1 MAAADPNRAHPRP
14 SDPRIDELLAGHVL
28 GDLDEGERQQLR
40 EALAGDPQLQGQL
53 DELRLTLELLP
64 MALPDAAPPPARL
77 RRRLLHAERNRL
89 EPRAEHQ
96 GRRWSLRPAQLG
108 MAAMACALV
117 ALGSQV
123 LQLRGE
129 MASLRQGPPAP
140 TGLERDL
147 QASRTLALRGTA
159 GHAEISGEVVV
170 NPGRGPNMLLVR
182 GLPPAPPAHVYRLW
196 ANVNGTTKGCVRFV
210 PNADGSVSMP
220 IPTEPTSGAQT
231 LSITL
236 EPLHSDGS
244 TPDGPRMLTS
254 V

>member
-1 MAAADPNRAHPRP
+1 MAAADPNRAHPHGP
-14 SDPRIDELLAGHVL
+14 HPQLDELLAGHVL
-28 GDLDEGERQQLR
+28 GDLDESERQQLR
-40 EALAGDPQLQGQL
+40 EALAGDPQLQRQL

-64 MALPDAAPPPARL
+64 MALPDAATPPARL
-77 RRRLLHAERNRL
+77 RRRLLHAEQNRL
-89 EPRAEHQ
+89 EPRAQEPA
-96 GRRWSLRPAQLG
+96 RRWPLRPAQLG
-108 MAAMACALV
+108 LAAMAGALV
-117 ALGSQV
+117 ALGFQV
-123 LQLRGE
+123 VQLRGE
-129 MASLRQGPPAP
+129 MASLRQRPPAP
-140 TGLERDL
+140 AEQERDR

-170 NPGRGPNMLLVR
+170 NPGQGPNLLLVR

-196 ANVNGTTKGCVRFV
+196 ADVNGTTKGCVRFV
-210 PNADGSVSMP
+210 PAADGSVTMA
-220 IPTEPTSGAQT
+220 IPTQPTSGAQA

>member
-1 MAAADPNRAHPRP
+1 MAATDPNRAHPQP
-14 SDPRIDELLAGHVL
+14 ADPRIDELLAGHVL

-40 EALAGDPQLQGQL
+40 EALSGDPQLQRQL

-77 RRRLLHAERNRL
+77 RRRLLRTEQSRHQ
-89 EPRAEHQ
+89 PRAEEQ
-96 GRRWSLRPAQLG
+96 AQRWPLRPAQLG

-123 LQLRGE
+123 VQLRGE
-129 MASLRQGPPAP
+129 MASLRQAPPA
-140 TGLERDL
+140 T
-147 QASRTLALRGTA
+147 ASRTLVLRGTA
-159 GHAEISGEVVV
+159 GHAGISGEVVM
-170 NPGRGPNMLLVR
+170 NPGQDHNLLLVR

-196 ANVNGTTKGCVRFV
+196 ANVNGRTKGCVRFV
-210 PNADGSVSMP
+210 PNADGSVAMP
-220 IPTEPTSGAQT
+220 IPTQPSSEAQS

-236 EPLHSDGS
+236 EPLQPDGS
-244 TPDGPRMLTS
+244 TPDGPRLLTS

>member
-1 MAAADPNRAHPRP
+1 MAAADPNRPHPGP

-64 MALPDAAPPPARL
+64 MALPDAATPPARL
-77 RRRLLHAERNRL
+77 RRRLLHAEQNRL
-89 EPRAEHQ
+89 EPQAEPR
-96 GRRWSLRPAQLG
+96 GRRWPLRPGQLG

-123 LQLRGE
+123 VQLQGE
-129 MASLRQGPPAP
+129 MARLRQTPSVAAGPGP
-140 TGLERDL
+140 LL

-159 GHAEISGEVVV
+159 GHGGISGEVVV
-170 NPGRGPNMLLVR
+170 NPGRGHNLLVVR

-196 ANVNGTTKGCVRFV
+196 ANVNGKTKGCVRFV
-210 PNADGSVSMP
+210 PNTDGSVAMP
-220 IPTEPTSGAQT
+220 IPTQPTSEAQT

-236 EPLHSDGS
+236 EPLDTDGS
-244 TPDGPRMLTS
+244 TPDGPRLLTS

>member
-1 MAAADPNRAHPRP
+1 MAAADPNRPHPGP

-77 RRRLLHAERNRL
+77 RRRLLHAEQNRL
-89 EPRAEHQ
+89 EPRAEPR

-123 LQLRGE
+123 VQLRGE
-129 MASLRQGPPAP
+129 MAGLRQATPA
-140 TGLERDL
+140 T
-147 QASRTLALRGTA
+147 ASRTLALRGTA

-170 NPGRGPNMLLVR
+170 NPGRGPNLLLVR

-196 ANVNGTTKGCVRFV
+196 ANVNGRTKGCVRFV
-210 PNADGSVSMP
+210 PAADGSVTMA
-220 IPTEPTSGAQT
+220 IPTQPTSGAQA